1 MNSNL
6 PNPIDP
12 VDREIAERLAAAGAD
27 WQAVNTAELSKHQAM
42 ALQLL
47 VWSGLLELRLT
58 VRAWSGSSDTVVLAE
73 CIVSGDYRKALPDEI
88 RKVAPSLGEGRV
100 MVQPDAQVQFRLTI
114 SGTDARA
121 RLIETPMDPF
131 VLVFA
136 KRVLP
141 GRVSVRI
148 VNVEQAV
155 RKDRPG
161 AIAVAQAAASVGD
174 IHVHMNPE
182 IRLDASD
189 LAAATKGGQKG
200 EKPSGTLEGWMTAQA
215 VGKHYGLDAK
225 QIEALRK
232 RLKRAR
238 LSTKG
243 VRLEEGDYKDCRRTD
258 ANVWEYHVTRP
269 RVRKLIDEFLQD
281 LKTQ

>member
-58 VRAWSGSSDTVVLAE
+58 VRAWGGSSDTVVLAE

-174 IHVHMNPE
+174 IHVHVTPE
-182 IRLDASD
+182 PRLDAGGVT
-189 LAAATKGGQKG
+189 ATTKKKPKHVKPAGTSAKPAPAG
-200 EKPSGTLEGWMTAQA
+200 EYSPPMSKSQMMLRLRMTSRKVFDSFAK
-215 VGKHYGLDAK
+215 KHGLVRVNRQLW
-225 QIEALRK
+225 QI
-232 RLKRAR
+232 
-238 LSTKG
+238 
-243 VRLEEGDYKDCRRTD
+243 RTD
-258 ANVWEYHVTRP
+258 TMPQNQADRLRTG
-269 RVRKLIDEFLQD
+269 
-281 LKTQ
+281 